1 MKAFFGNMFD
11 NCYEYTKNTDCNN
24 IHDNFTKFI
33 DKLNTCIFKDIH
45 STSNTFNEEVD
56 KIIECCPNVK
66 IFFSALTPC
75 VNELIRINNS
85 EKFKSTTYDIPSIVI
100 GTKIRH
106 VPAFNEKG
114 EINNH
119 NNNYIISTTV
129 ISKSQIVLYNK
140 TFENSRYSF
149 EELLFNLKCPLLKPY
164 YNPYYNYPKN
174 SSINPE
180 QQTLRQQEENDISA
194 QYREQSARIKAEY
207 ETMKEQEKLR
217 KEQEKLRKE
226 QEKHRKEQEIKSIIN
241 NVKIDRIDTKSV
253 IEDFEYDL
261 DKSYSNI
268 NDTFVEINLR
278 QHLIINNFYV
288 SESASH
294 SIFLEG
300 TLQNQEVFCK
310 FFDIRHNSLMFEK
323 NIYKFINAFSNENQK
338 FKETIEQHVI
348 QACDII
354 YTNALTLKNYYNSIF
369 YINRS
374 EFNDKFDS
382 LGLQYSNILCG
393 IITPKY
399 PNKQNVF
406 DKLAYDLLQ
415 SDLNTLTRIVIND
428 TNPYTQTYVSEI
440 NINMNKYKIIQIIFS
455 VLYSI
460 YLLHMKLDIMHN
472 DNHLDN
478 IMYYDTDE
486 FTKTYLLGNQI
497 IHSVENFTTRIFDFD
512 KSTKTHTHS
521 NYKQYDNTY
530 IDGKE
535 CQITGSCNKHNQKD
549 VFVICDSLI
558 HIAIELEKRPHIDTT
573 FISSVIKNLINNPHL
588 SIAIL
593 EHIITTNDP
602 IPRYFE
608 IDEHNQKFISNTGS
622 TADYPDLEITTV
634 LNRFIQKYTRE
645 NLLFIKVKNKRGII
659 EYKYMKDIESHN
671 IDDIAF
677 KKYLKYKNKYIKL
690 KK

>member
-24 IHDNFTKFI
+24 INDNFKKFI
-33 DKLNTCIFKDIH
+33 DKLNTCIFNDIH
-45 STSNTFNEEVD
+45 SNSNTFNNEVD

-75 VNELIRINNS
+75 VNEIIRINKI
-85 EKFKSTTYDIPSIVI
+85 EKFKSTKYDIPSIVI

-106 VPAFNEKG
+106 VPAFDEKG
-114 EINNH
+114 QINNY

-129 ISKSQIVLYNK
+129 ISKSHIVLYNK
-140 TFENSRYSF
+140 TFENPRYSF

-164 YNPYYNYPKN
+164 YNPYYNYPEN
-174 SSINPE
+174 SFINEE
-180 QQTLRQQEENDISA
+180 QQTLRQQEENEISI
-194 QYREQSARIKAEY
+194 QYQEQGARIKADY
-207 ETMKEQEKLR
+207 ETKKEQEKH
-217 KEQEKLRKE
+217 RKE
-226 QEKHRKEQEIKSIIN
+226 QEKHMKEQEIKSIIN
-241 NVKIDRIDTKSV
+241 NVKIDRIGTNSA

-278 QHLIINNFYV
+278 QHLKINNFYV
-288 SESASH
+288 SGSASQ

-300 TLQNQEVFCK
+300 TLLRNQEVFCK
-310 FFDIRHNSLMFEK
+310 FFNIRYNSLMFEK
-323 NIYKFINAFSNENQK
+323 NIYKFINAFSNENQE

-354 YTNALTLKNYYNSIF
+354 YTNALTLKDYCNRSF

-374 EFNDKFDS
+374 EFNEKFHS
-382 LGLQYSNILCG
+382 LGLQNSDILCG

-406 DKLAYDLLQ
+406 DKLAYGLLQ

-428 TNPYTQTYVSEI
+428 TNPYTQTHVSEI

-512 KSTKTHTHS
+512 KSTKTQKHS
-521 NYKQYDNTY
+521 KYKQYDNTY
-530 IDGKE
+530 IDGPE
-535 CQITGSCNKHNQKD
+535 CQTTGSCNKHNQKD
-549 VFVICDSLI
+549 VFVVCDSLI
-558 HIAIELEKRPHIDTT
+558 HIAIQLNKIDFDTR
-573 FISSVIKNLINNPHL
+573 FLSSVINNLTNNKNL

-593 EHIITTNDP
+593 EHKNANEKDSTP
-602 IPRYFE
+602 CYFE
-608 IDEHNQKFISNTGS
+608 IDERNQKFILNTGL
-622 TADYPDLEITTV
+622 TASYPDLEITTV
-634 LNRFIQKYTRE
+634 LNRFIQKYTKE
-645 NLLFIKVKNKRGII
+645 NLLFIKVKNERGII
-659 EYKYMKDIESHN
+659 EYKYIKDIELHN
-671 IDDIAF
+671 INDITF